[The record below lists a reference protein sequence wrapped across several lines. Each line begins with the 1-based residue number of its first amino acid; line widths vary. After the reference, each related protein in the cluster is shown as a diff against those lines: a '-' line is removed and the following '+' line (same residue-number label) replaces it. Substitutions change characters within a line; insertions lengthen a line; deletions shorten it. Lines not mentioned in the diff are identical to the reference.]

1 MLRFKVRC
9 TSPSN
14 YHGKKVWWFVLT
26 GGPCSGKT
34 TALARLK
41 KDLTN
46 KGYKVFMI
54 DEAATRIINSGISYK
69 ELGNYEFQS
78 YIATTQL
85 VNEALIEDAIQKY
98 IALPNSKDD
107 IVIICDRG
115 IMDGKAYMDSEED
128 FKNLMESF
136 GTSVN
141 KARSSYDVV
150 VHLVTA
156 ANGAEEYYTL
166 ENNEARSESPE
177 EARAI
182 DRKTFAAWSG
192 HKHIAI
198 IDNSTDFDKKIDR
211 ALENFYR
218 MLGVPIP
225 IDSFKKYLISMPNLL
240 KLEKDFYC
248 NFSKVEITRTYLI
261 NKNNASIE
269 RSVIKTGAD
278 GDNAYYY
285 NEKRHFEGYDKIDVE
300 RHISKKE
307 YISLLSG
314 NNVRIKE
321 IKKTRYGFVWNNKY
335 YELDVFDFWKDKA
348 ILKVQLTDR
357 SDEVEVPSVLNVLM
371 DITND
376 MSYTNFSLAQ
386 NIFD

>member
-1 MLRFKVRC
+1 MLRFRVRC
-9 TSPSN
+9 TSPSR
-14 YHGKKVWWFVLT
+14 YSSGKKVWWFVLT

-54 DEAATRIINSGISYK
+54 DEAATRIINSGISSK
-69 ELGNYEFQS
+69 EFGGFEFQS
-78 YIATTQL
+78 YIATTQI
-85 VNEALIEDAIQKY
+85 VNEALIEDAIRKY
-98 IALPNSKDD
+98 IALPYSKDD

-115 IMDGKAYMDSEED
+115 LLDGKAYMDSDED
-128 FKNLMESF
+128 FARLLSYF
-136 GTSVN
+136 HTSEN
-141 KARSSYDVV
+141 EAKASYDVI

-177 EARAI
+177 EARAV

-211 ALENFYR
+211 ALNEFYR

-225 IDSFKKYLISMPNLL
+225 IDSFQKFLISMPNLRR
-240 KLEKDFYC
+240 LEKDFYC
-248 NFSKVEITRTYLI
+248 NFSKVDITRTYLTSKS
-261 NKNNASIE
+261 NVVE
-269 RSVIKTGAD
+269 RSVIKTGSE
-278 GDNAYYY
+278 GDFAYYY
-285 NEKRHFEGYDKIDVE
+285 TEKRHFDGYDQIDVE
-300 RHISKKE
+300 RHITKKE
-307 YISLLSG
+307 YLSILS
-314 NNVRIKE
+314 NDSEIIKE
-321 IKKTRYGFVWNNKY
+321 IQKIRYGFVWNNKY
-335 YELDVFDFWKDKA
+335 YELDVFDFCKDKA

-357 SDEVEVPSVLNVLM
+357 SDKVEVPSVLNVLM

-386 NIFD
+386 NINN

>member
-1 MLRFKVRC
+1 MLKFKVRC
-9 TSPSN
+9 TSPSK
-14 YHGKKVWWFVLT
+14 YPGKKVWWFVLT

-46 KGYKVFMI
+46 KGYKVFLI

-78 YIATTQL
+78 YIATTQF
-85 VNEALIEDAIQKY
+85 VNEAIIEEAIKKY
-98 IALPNSKDD
+98 IALPNSKDN
-107 IVIICDRG
+107 IVVICDRG
-115 IMDGKAYMDSEED
+115 VLDGMAYMDSDDD
-128 FKNLMESF
+128 FSKLMASF
-136 GTSVN
+136 DTSIN
-141 KARSSYDVV
+141 EARASYDVV

-211 ALENFYR
+211 ALNEFYY

-225 IDSFKKYLISMPNLL
+225 IDSFEKYLISMPNLQ

-248 NFSKVEITRTYLI
+248 NFSKVDVVRTYLVS
-261 NKNNASIE
+261 KNNAVE
-269 RSVIKTGAD
+269 RSVIKTGSE
-278 GDNAYYY
+278 GDYAYYY
-285 NEKRHFEGYDKIDVE
+285 TEKRHFEGYDQIDVE
-300 RHISKKE
+300 RHITKKE
-307 YISLLSG
+307 YLSLLSG

-335 YELDVFDFWKDKA
+335 YEIDIFDFWKDKA

-357 SDEVEVPSVLNVLM
+357 SNKVEVPSILNVLM
-371 DITND
+371 DITSD
-376 MSYTNFSLAQ
+376 LSYTNFSLAQ
-386 NIFD
+386 NIFN